1 MSEGPITDLY
11 FSDRPL
17 SPHHDHHK
25 HNVYQ
30 MLYIV
35 EGSLSCEIAGNRIL
49 CHAPSLV
56 FIGNCEPHILAAASE
71 RYARYVLTLDPYK
84 MSSALSPRLLES
96 VFSFHPV
103 GFSHALDVTPIA
115 DEIRMHLDA
124 LLREWTASQEEKLP
138 EGEALLL
145 SALLYRIRCFSPSH
159 FTDKPYGAAERIVAS
174 VRMELEC
181 NLEKKL
187 DLDALAARHHVSR
200 YYLAHIFKQVTGYSL
215 KEYLSLCRIS
225 FAIQQLASSTQSVR
239 EVAEASGFHD
249 MSNFSRAFKERMGLS
264 PSDFR
269 KKTMEKMWQQ
279 SSKRS

>member
-1 MSEGPITDLY
+1 MSVGAITDLY
-11 FSDRPL
+11 FSNEPL
-17 SPHHDHHK
+17 STHHDHHK

-35 EGSLSCEIAGNRIL
+35 EGSLSCEIAGNRVL
-49 CHAPSLV
+49 CQAPALV
-56 FIGNCEPHILAAASE
+56 FIGNYEPHILSATSE
-71 RYARYVLTLDPYK
+71 HYARYVLTLDPYK
-84 MSSALSPRLLES
+84 TSAALSPRLLQS

-103 GFSHALDVTPIA
+103 GFSHVLDVTPIA
-115 DEIRMHLDA
+115 DELRVHMEELC
-124 LLREWTASQEEKLP
+124 REWHAPKEEKLP

-145 SALLYRIRCFSPSH
+145 SALLYRIRSFSPSH
-159 FTDKPYGAAERIVAS
+159 FTDKPYGAAETVVAS

-181 NLEKKL
+181 NFQNKL

-225 FAIQQLASSTQSVR
+225 FAIQQLAAGKQSVR
-239 EVAEASGFHD
+239 QIAEASGFHD

-269 KKTMEKMWQQ
+269 KKTLTDP
-279 SSKRS
+279 SR

>member
-1 MSEGPITDLY
+1 MSAGAITDLY
-11 FSDRPL
+11 FSNEPL
-17 SPHHDHHK
+17 STHHDHHK

-35 EGSLSCEIAGNRIL
+35 EGSLSCEIAGNRVL
-49 CHAPSLV
+49 CQAPALV
-56 FIGNCEPHILAAASE
+56 FIGNYEPHILSATSE
-71 RYARYVLTLDPYK
+71 HYARYVLTLDPYK
-84 MSSALSPRLLES
+84 TSAALSPRLLQS

-103 GFSHALDVTPIA
+103 GFSHVLDVTPIA
-115 DEIRMHLDA
+115 DELRVHMEELC
-124 LLREWTASQEEKLP
+124 REWHAPKEEKLP

-145 SALLYRIRCFSPSH
+145 SALLYRIRSFSPSH
-159 FTDKPYGAAERIVAS
+159 FTDKPYGAAETVVAS

-181 NLEKKL
+181 NFQNKL

-225 FAIQQLASSTQSVR
+225 FAIQQLAAGKQSVR
-239 EVAEASGFHD
+239 QIAEASGFHD

-269 KKTMEKMWQQ
+269 KKTLTDP
-279 SSKRS
+279 SR